1 MATPLSGAR
10 RSGRGRSVSMAG
22 TAAEAAVRKMSR
34 SSGAHVRS
42 RSWLMDDRS
51 VIGSA
56 GVGTRFGVAGVITVA
71 GLTGVAGV
79 AGVAVVAGNSD
90 GRAIPAILGGSERL
104 TVARHIS
111 RSSSAIGGGAIG
123 EGGTTA
129 IIARGTADSSSVTP
143 RRSVSGSL
151 TTTSTSLR
159 SMGAFVPSAAT
170 DAVSLSSKR
179 ARSRLMPMPTANSSS
194 SRSDSRTVGSV
205 GGAMD
210 APGNGGNPLPVVSC
224 RPTSRD
230 GSVGGA
236 GKTACRTAAKEMP
249 SAAGTEVSSGMSARL
264 CLVGAGLSS
273 IRKSDSGTAMGA
285 DYSCRLD

>member
-1 MATPLSGAR
+1 
-10 RSGRGRSVSMAG
+10 
-22 TAAEAAVRKMSR
+22 
-34 SSGAHVRS
+34 
-42 RSWLMDDRS
+42 MDDRS

-71 GLTGVAGV
+71 GLTGV

>member
-22 TAAEAAVRKMSR
+22 TAAETAVRKMSR

-71 GLTGVAGV
+71 GVTGVAG
-79 AGVAVVAGNSD
+79 VAGNSD
-90 GRAIPAILGGSERL
+90 GRAIPAILGVSERL

-129 IIARGTADSSSVTP
+129 IIARDTADSSSVTP

-151 TTTSTSLR
+151 TTTSTSLK
-159 SMGAFVPSAAT
+159 SIGAFVPSAAT

-194 SRSDSRTVGSV
+194 SRSDSRTVGSS
-205 GGAMD
+205 MD